1 MTAGDR
7 KKEREKALQLDNS
20 VAGSSDVVG
29 LARGSLERAQDNPIT
44 MQEIADKVE
53 TAFRDWSQANGVRD
67 WTKETQRRFSAVCLY
82 IGDTIFKPNRKDLL
96 VNPAL
101 RITGSATA
109 TTSNRI
115 DVDTLASLYDLFLS
129 YSIRCDKCPTRWA
142 FQFFAGLSHDYLGKM
157 GNNENAT
164 PSALELY
171 KKIITNE
178 ESTNM
183 DSLLGGRQNVVGVI
197 FAGKNLYGWR
207 DVKEVAHTT
216 DTRRTMEDIAVSMGL
231 GLPDSG
237 NDGN

>member
-7 KKEREKALQLDNS
+7 KKEREKVLQLDNS
-20 VAGSSDVVG
+20 VVGSSDVVG
-29 LARGSLERAQDNPIT
+29 LARGSLERAQNNPIT

-53 TAFRDWSQANGVRD
+53 TAFRDWSESNGVRD

-82 IGDTIFKPNRKDLL
+82 IGDTIFKPNRKDIL

-101 RITGSATA
+101 RITGCAMPTTA
-109 TTSNRI
+109 NKI
-115 DVDTLASLYDLFLS
+115 DLDMLASLYDLYLS
-129 YSIRCDKCPTRWA
+129 YAIRCDKCPTRWA
-142 FQFFAGLSHDYLGKM
+142 FQFFCGVSHDYLNKV
-157 GNNENAT
+157 GNSENAT
-164 PSALELY
+164 PQGLELY

-178 ESTNM
+178 ESTNF

-197 FAGKNLYGWR
+197 FAGKNLYSWR

-231 GLPDSG
+231 GLPDGG